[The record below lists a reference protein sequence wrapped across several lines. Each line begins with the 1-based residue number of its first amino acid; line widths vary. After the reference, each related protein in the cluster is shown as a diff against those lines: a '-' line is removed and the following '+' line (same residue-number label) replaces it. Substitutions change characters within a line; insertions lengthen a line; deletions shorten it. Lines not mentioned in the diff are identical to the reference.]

1 MNDYSFFFDY
11 PIQDNKLVCYWS
23 GVNISGI
30 SSDTPKID
38 CKEYYQFQEP
48 LFLGND
54 FKKIKYNDDLLI
66 EIGRCVNVEIH
77 ELLGSD
83 EFMFLC
89 FAKKPIE
96 SYTKRVGFQLRIKH
110 HEIKDTFSKL
120 SIFLIHELMISPVVL
135 ESIYHAANRI
145 YSENHFSTFPISI
158 LGIGKKSKNDLPYA
172 QIYITN
178 NPDTIKGAIHQIQKD
193 QVIRNASYII
203 NALNLCVNVCTVN
216 KLIDF
221 AYTQNLYLSFC
232 GIDVYID
239 QVIKFKLYFR
249 FRNNLCTDEVLN
261 IFGDKIDCL
270 KSLSVPY
277 PKDIV
282 DFIAFSFVP
291 MEHREFVL
299 DGIQI
304 YQK

>member
-11 PIQDNKLVCYWS
+11 PIQDNQLVCYWS
-23 GVNISGI
+23 GVNIYRI
-30 SSDTPKID
+30 SSKAPKTD
-38 CKEYYQFQEP
+38 YKEYYQFQSP
-48 LFLGND
+48 LFLSND
-54 FKKIKYNDDLLI
+54 SKKIKYNDDLLLG
-66 EIGRCVNVEIH
+66 IGRCVGVEMH

-96 SYTKRVGFQLRIKH
+96 SYIKRVGFQLRIKH

-120 SIFLIHELMISPVVL
+120 SNFLIHELMISPVVL
-135 ESIYHAANRI
+135 ESIYHAANQI

-158 LGIGKKSKNDLPYA
+158 LGIGKKSENDLPYA

-178 NPDTIKGAIHQIQKD
+178 NPDTIEGSIHQIQKD
-193 QVIRNASYII
+193 QVIRNTSYII
-203 NALNLCVNVCTVN
+203 NALNLCMDVCTVN

-221 AYTQNLYLSFC
+221 AYTQNMYLSFC

-239 QVIKFKLYFR
+239 RIIKFKLYFR
-249 FRNNLCTDEVLN
+249 FDKNLRTDEVLN
-261 IFGDKIDCL
+261 IFSDKIKCL
-270 KSLSVPY
+270 KTASVPY
-277 PKDIV
+277 PEDIV

-291 MEHREFVL
+291 VEHREFVF
-299 DGIQI
+299 DGVQI